1 MKKYFNVNKE
11 AVKEDLGKVKGFN
24 FKGKKLFI
32 GIIIVVVLLAA
43 VVKIANNKT
52 IDAVKTLE
60 FGDWDVEYQD
70 MVNYNLKDVK
80 WYMDGTDK
88 VVAEGTLP
96 STQANIKIVVIYDE
110 EEATGTFYCMYI
122 NGIKYDSD
130 ESYDIWCDMHH
141 AVQNHSSLYY

>member
-43 VVKIANNKT
+43 VVKIANNET

-70 MVNYNLKDVK
+70 VVNYNLKDVK

-110 EEATGTFYCMYI
+110 EESTGTFYCMYI

-141 AVQNHSSLYY
+141 AVQNHSSLYF

>member
-11 AVKEDLGKVKGFN
+11 AVKEDLGKVKGFD

-32 GIIIVVVLLAA
+32 GIIIVVVVLAA
-43 VVKIANNKT
+43 VVKIVNNQT
-52 IDAVKTLE
+52 IDAVKGLT
-60 FGDWDVEYQD
+60 FGDWEVEYED
-70 MVNYNLKDVK
+70 VVNYNLKDVK

-96 STQANIKIVVIYDE
+96 STQANIKIVVIYDDE
-110 EEATGTFYCMYI
+110 EETGEFYCMYI

-130 ESYDIWCDMHH
+130 ESYDIWYDMHN
-141 AVQNHSSLYY
+141 AAENHTALYY

>member
-43 VVKIANNKT
+43 VVKIANNET

-60 FGDWDVEYQD
+60 FGDWKVEYQD
-70 MVNYNLKDVK
+70 VVNYNLKDVK

-110 EEATGTFYCMYI
+110 EEDTGTFYCMYI

-141 AVQNHSSLYY
+141 AVQNHSSLYF